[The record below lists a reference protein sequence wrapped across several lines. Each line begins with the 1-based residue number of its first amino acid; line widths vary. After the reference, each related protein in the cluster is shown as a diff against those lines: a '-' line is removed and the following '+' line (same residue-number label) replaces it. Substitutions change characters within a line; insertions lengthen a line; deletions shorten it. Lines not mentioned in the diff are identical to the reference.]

1 MSRPTPRDNPVP
13 DPHRSAETALLLVSF
28 LSLLHALRAGR
39 GRIWASFLAF
49 GLVME
54 VIGYV
59 ADTHTHAQFRWQ
71 IFSFLPLKELLWYP
85 LTLYCSWCSARSA
98 AFTDWWASAAA
109 MALLQ
114 QTFACPYDF
123 MGGRPAFGYWRFN
136 KDFPLANFFDQS
148 AAGHAPEGNP
158 LDIHGLIQVTMC
170 ASWYAWLCMGFAAG
184 AALHLYVDPPPPPQT
199 TTTAKTAK
207 TAKTATPRATLQQR
221 QVGTL
226 RAALIMGLAGASS
239 GLLWAPFHVLKAST
253 CAAMG
258 GPRHLLATSNL
269 GKRYINGDSS
279 VGHLILPPLPPSVSS
294 SSPASNS
301 SSASSPSLWLRYL
314 QCVRLAPATDVVCWT
329 IGLLWLAAVV
339 AIAVESSQ
347 RSGRNARP
355 QPRHYGDSEL
365 VVIVVAYHMII
376 LGLFLV
382 YDKGAVH
389 VILPLGL
396 VAASALVIHGCFHF
410 LAPGVWEQE
419 AVGESRLKVE

>member
-1 MSRPTPRDNPVP
+1 
-13 DPHRSAETALLLVSF
+13 
-28 LSLLHALRAGR
+28 
-39 GRIWASFLAF
+39 
-49 GLVME
+49 ME

-184 AALHLYVDPPPPPQT
+184 AALHLY
-199 TTTAKTAK
+199 
-207 TAKTATPRATLQQR
+207 
-221 QVGTL
+221 
-226 RAALIMGLAGASS
+226 
-239 GLLWAPFHVLKAST
+239 
-253 CAAMG
+253 
-258 GPRHLLATSNL
+258 
-269 GKRYINGDSS
+269 
-279 VGHLILPPLPPSVSS
+279 
-294 SSPASNS
+294 
-301 SSASSPSLWLRYL
+301 
-314 QCVRLAPATDVVCWT
+314 
-329 IGLLWLAAVV
+329 
-339 AIAVESSQ
+339 
-347 RSGRNARP
+347 
-355 QPRHYGDSEL
+355 PRHYGDSEL